1 MVAYKIKE
9 DLEKNIYSAASH
21 MLLFQKAENLST
33 YKVLSTYRVFCQHI
47 GWFEDFRTVSSFIVK
62 FLVILGATKVSGK
75 DFLAI
80 VTDRAEILRD
90 GLEEGQDP
98 SFWIIF
104 QMMVRGA
111 LSKIDFSA
119 NARR

>member
-1 MVAYKIKE
+1 M
-9 DLEKNIYSAASH
+9 
-21 MLLFQKAENLST
+21 
-33 YKVLSTYRVFCQHI
+33 
-47 GWFEDFRTVSSFIVK
+47 
-62 FLVILGATKVSGK
+62 GATKVSGK

-119 NARR
+119 NARRWLAERDDFGGETWDDKFPMPKVVVRPPLHLEDVISCKSQKIYI